1 MSDKIHVLF
10 VCLGNICRSP
20 LAEGVFE
27 GLVRERGL
35 HGRIACDSAGTSGWH
50 VGDRPDPR
58 TIETAEKHGLRLDHL
73 GRKFVSGDFQRF
85 DYILAMDRQNYT
97 DIRSVPGYREYDP
110 GRLKLMRDYDDL
122 EPGGD
127 VPDPYYGGMDGFEQV
142 YGILRRSCNHLLDD
156 IVRQHNL

>member
-1 MSDKIHVLF
+1 MNDKIRVLF

-20 LAEGVFE
+20 LAEGVFA

-35 HGRIACDSAGTSGWH
+35 DNRIACDSAGTSGWH
-50 VGDRPDPR
+50 IGDRPDPR

-85 DYILAMDRQNYT
+85 DYILAMDRQNYA

-110 GRLKLMRDYDDL
+110 ERLKLMRDYDDR

-142 YGILRRSCNHLLDD
+142 YGILHRSCGRLLDD
-156 IVRQHNL
+156 IVRLNGL

>member
-1 MSDKIHVLF
+1 MNDKIRVLF

-20 LAEGVFE
+20 LAEGVFA

-35 HGRIACDSAGTSGWH
+35 DNRIACDSAGTSGWH
-50 VGDRPDPR
+50 IGDRPDPR

-85 DYILAMDRQNYT
+85 DYILAMDRQNYA

-110 GRLKLMRDYDDL
+110 ERLKLMRDYDDR

-142 YGILRRSCNHLLDD
+142 YGILHRSCGRLLDD
-156 IVRQHNL
+156 IVRQNGL